1 MPYQLPPSLPSQGNR
16 CSRWF
21 FRSLF
26 KGCGWHLEG
35 ELPDQ
40 PKGVIAFAPHT
51 SNWDFPIAICI
62 VLALGLRI
70 RYLGKDSLFKPYW
83 GWLFRGLGGI
93 PIDRSQANGVVGQM
107 TEAFASHEKLL
118 LAVAPEGTRSQV
130 SQWKTG
136 FLHIAK
142 AADVPVL
149 VATMNYQTKTITI
162 GQQYQIDDVKQSLA
176 TIQHDV
182 AALSQQS
189 V

>member
-1 MPYQLPPSLPSQGNR
+1 MSYQLPPSVPSQGNR
-16 CSRWF
+16 LSRWF

-26 KGCGWHLEG
+26 KVCGWRLKG
-35 ELPDQ
+35 TLPDQ
-40 PKGVIAFAPHT
+40 PKAVIAFAPHT

-70 RYLGKDSLFKPYW
+70 RYLGKASLFKPYW

-93 PIDRSQANGVVGQM
+93 PIDRSQTNGIVEQM
-107 TEAFASHEKLL
+107 TEAFASHQQLI

-130 SQWKTG
+130 SHWKTG

-142 AADVPVL
+142 AADVPVF

-162 GQQYQIDDVKQSLA
+162 GQQYHIDDIEQSLA

-182 AALSQQS
+182 SQL
-189 V
+189 VKKNP